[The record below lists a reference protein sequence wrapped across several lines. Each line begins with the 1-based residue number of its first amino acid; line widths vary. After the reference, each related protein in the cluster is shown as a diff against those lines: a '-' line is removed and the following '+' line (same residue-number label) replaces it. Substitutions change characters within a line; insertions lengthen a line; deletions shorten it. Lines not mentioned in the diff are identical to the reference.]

1 MRFRIAPI
9 LALAFALISVAL
21 PAGSGQSTATAQAV
35 SSPKAPAAKASEPA
49 KQQTLSTR
57 VVAYQ
62 IDARLDVAKHSIAAT
77 ETLRYRNLTGQPQQR
92 FPFHLYLNA
101 FQPQSTFM
109 TEHHRDYPDRDW
121 KAAQYGAINITHFE
135 VTGAGNLTNQ
145 MQFIHPDD
153 NNAADRTVMQIEL
166 PKPIP
171 PGAEVEF
178 KISFEDQLPQVVART
193 GYLRDFFMVGQW
205 FPKVGVWWKN
215 AWNCHQFHA
224 SSEFFA
230 DFGTFDVKV
239 TLPQN
244 EIVGAAGDLAS
255 FVNNSDGTKT
265 LTYHSEDVHDF
276 SWTASP
282 SFTVVEDSWTG
293 SAGPVKI
300 NVLMSPGNMPSAPR
314 YVKALKGTL
323 GLYDQWI
330 GPYPY
335 DRITVVD
342 PPHGGSDAGGMEY
355 PTLITA
361 DTSWN
366 MPKGALLPELVT
378 EHEFGH
384 QYWYG
389 MVATNEFEEAWLD
402 EGINSYVEVKVM
414 DALYGKQ
421 TSELNLPFAQL
432 SEADEQRF
440 VYLLSPDTDPMTR
453 FAWLFVDDGSY
464 ANVTYGKTAAV
475 LLTLEKI
482 IGEATLRQALHVYFM
497 RYRFTHPT
505 GEDFIKTVEE
515 VSGKNLRWYFD
526 QAVSGTQVLD
536 YKILDARSEPLN
548 WYESETTAAKSG
560 KEMFR
565 TYVTIQRKV
574 DFVFPEDISVTFDD
588 NHTVVE
594 HWDGRDRW
602 IRYVYDRP
610 AELQSVEI
618 DPGHQVWLDRSFFNN
633 SYTVKADTRA
643 TTKLNTIWVFAGQ
656 CFAQLLAWL
665 T

>member
-35 SSPKAPAAKASEPA
+35 SSPKAPAAKASEPT

-109 TEHHRDYPDRDW
+109 TEHHRDNPDRDW

-135 VTGAGNLTNQ
+135 VTGAGDLTNQ

-255 FVNNSDGTKT
+255 SVNNSDGTKT

-432 SEADEQRF
+432 GEADQQRF
-440 VYLLSPDTDPMTR
+440 VYLTVAGYRPDDAICVAFR
-453 FAWLFVDDGSY
+453 RRWQLCQRH
-464 ANVTYGKTAAV
+464 
-475 LLTLEKI
+475 
-482 IGEATLRQALHVYFM
+482 LR
-497 RYRFTHPT
+497 
-505 GEDFIKTVEE
+505 
-515 VSGKNLRWYFD
+515 KNRHG
-526 QAVSGTQVLD
+526 A
-536 YKILDARSEPLN
+536 
-548 WYESETTAAKSG
+548 
-560 KEMFR
+560 
-565 TYVTIQRKV
+565 
-574 DFVFPEDISVTFDD
+574 
-588 NHTVVE
+588 
-594 HWDGRDRW
+594 
-602 IRYVYDRP
+602 
-610 AELQSVEI
+610 
-618 DPGHQVWLDRSFFNN
+618 FNP
-633 SYTVKADTRA
+633 
-643 TTKLNTIWVFAGQ
+643 
-656 CFAQLLAWL
+656 
-665 T
+665 